1 MKKRTIGLSALI
13 VAGAVTAV
21 GGTALAVTMTAPD
34 AETPALATVPVLAE
48 SKPTSSATPAP
59 GAADADQRMEE
70 AIAAALEA
78 AGPGEVIDADV
89 DDDASHAYE
98 IDVRL
103 DSGGVVE
110 VKLDSSLGVVSVE
123 KDDLGGDSADDSMD
137 DSVDD
142 DAPVSASDAKAA
154 SKAALAHVG
163 SGTVTEVDASDDAD
177 HAWEVEID
185 LGDGKDAD
193 VELDADFTVVKVD

>member
-21 GGTALAVTMTAPD
+21 GGAALAATMTAPD
-34 AETPALATVPVLAE
+34 AATPALATVPVLSE
-48 SKPTSSATPAP
+48 STPTSSATPSPATGDVDP
-59 GAADADQRMEE
+59 NMEA

-78 AGPGEVIDADV
+78 AGPGEVIAADV

-103 DSGGVVE
+103 DAGGVVE
-110 VKLDSSLGVVSVE
+110 VKLDSSLDVVAVE
-123 KDDLGGDSADDSMD
+123 KDDHDDDSSD
-137 DSVDD
+137 DSRDDATD

-154 SKAALAHVG
+154 SEAALAHVG
-163 SGTVTEVDASDDAD
+163 SGTVTEVEASDDAD

-185 LGDGKDAD
+185 LGGGKDAD
-193 VELDADFTVVKVD
+193 VDLDADFTVVKVD